1 MFCKYFRFDKF
12 LKYLFVIFLNFLIAE
27 VSNTYER
34 VKTMSQLQNHKLKA
48 SLSKNV
54 FQIQYLF
61 GISEEYKVIAIQRP
75 PD

>member
-54 FQIQYLF
+54 F
-61 GISEEYKVIAIQRP
+61 
-75 PD
+75 